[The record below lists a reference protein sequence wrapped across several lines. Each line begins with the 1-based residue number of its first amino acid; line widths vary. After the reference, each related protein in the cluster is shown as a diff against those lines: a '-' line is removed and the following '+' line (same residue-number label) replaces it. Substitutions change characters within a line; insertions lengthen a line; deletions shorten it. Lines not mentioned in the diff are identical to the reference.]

1 MSAAHVWNKTA
12 YPRVK
17 QCDLLHSLLDTLE
30 CRFASQEPT
39 DHSLVS
45 LLNSLSSHLETHFEW
60 DECGINLAGL
70 DDRAPLLLGNIEQLK
85 AEQRQ
90 ILHDVEILIGL
101 AKIAQSEK
109 KAPST
114 LADRF
119 ADLLQ
124 RFTIHEKAVKEL
136 LQQAFRVNPV

>member
-30 CRFASQEPT
+30 CRFTSHEPA
-39 DHSLVS
+39 DNSLVS
-45 LLNSLSSHLETHFEW
+45 LLNSLASHLETHFEW

-70 DDRAPLLLGNIEQLK
+70 DDRAPLLVGNIEQLK
-85 AEQRQ
+85 SEQRE
-90 ILHDVEILIGL
+90 ILHEVGILIGL
-101 AKIAQSEK
+101 AKLANSEK

-114 LADRF
+114 LAGRF
-119 ADLLQ
+119 ADLRNL
-124 RFTIHEKAVKEL
+124 FATHEKAVKEI
-136 LQQAFRVNPV
+136 LQQAFRANPE

>member
-12 YPRVK
+12 YQRVK

-30 CRFASQEPT
+30 CRFASHEPA

-45 LLNSLSSHLETHFEW
+45 LLNSLQSHLETHFEW

-70 DDRAPLLLGNIEQLK
+70 DDRAPLLIGNIEQLK

-90 ILHDVEILIGL
+90 ILHEVEILIGL
-101 AKIAQSEK
+101 ARLAHSEK
-109 KAPST
+109 KAPIT
-114 LADRF
+114 LAERF
-119 ADLLQ
+119 ADLRH
-124 RFTIHEKAVKEL
+124 RFATHERAVKEL
-136 LQQAFRVNPV
+136 LQQAFRVNPE

>member
-30 CRFASQEPT
+30 CRFSSHEPT

-45 LLNSLSSHLETHFEW
+45 LLSSLASHLEMHFEW

-70 DDRAPLLLGNIEQLK
+70 DNRAPLLVGQIENLK
-85 AEQRQ
+85 SEQRQ
-90 ILHDVEILIGL
+90 LLHEVQILIGL
-101 AKIAQSEK
+101 AKLATSEK
-109 KAPST
+109 KAPIT
-114 LADRF
+114 LA
-119 ADLLQ
+119 A
-124 RFTIHEKAVKEL
+124 RFTEFRFNFAAHERAVKEI
-136 LQQAFRVNPV
+136 LQQAFRVNSE